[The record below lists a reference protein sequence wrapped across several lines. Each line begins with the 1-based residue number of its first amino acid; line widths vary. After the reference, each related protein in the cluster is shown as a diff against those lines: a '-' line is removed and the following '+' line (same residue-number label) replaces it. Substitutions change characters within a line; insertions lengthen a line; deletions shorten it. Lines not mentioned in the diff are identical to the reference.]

1 MLAGGREVSGRSM
14 NKVTFEASVFDS
26 SSIAQAK
33 HEQLYVLA
41 PCSPHHAATS
51 NGQHLIARLMPV
63 LAWAASTTWAGWLI
77 LEKQIGH
84 MFVTG
89 CHAQYVL
96 AQSWQQ
102 AHKSC
107 GLAANSRNGSLA
119 PRNLASDSPAV

>member
-14 NKVTFEASVFDS
+14 TFEASVFDS
-26 SSIAQAK
+26 SSIAQANPPQ
-33 HEQLYVLA
+33 EQLYVLA

-51 NGQHLIARLMPV
+51 NGQHLIACHMPV